1 MLILTSLM
9 VTLVVFGVAQSALS
23 LKLIRQLNALRQ
35 MEARVEH
42 FNDALALLTEATES
56 GFRSTADELQ
66 RVAAVQRLSRDSSEV
81 QHRLER
87 AAASGGSVA
96 QIAGQEGLSEG
107 EVQLRLH
114 IAKMTDLAAGQ
125 ENSLGAM

>member
-9 VTLVVFGVAQSALS
+9 VMVLVFGVAQSALS
-23 LKLIRQLNALRQ
+23 VMLIRQIKALRQ

-56 GFRSTADELQ
+56 GFRSTAAELQ
-66 RVAAVQRLSRDSSEV
+66 RIAAVQRYSEDPLEV
-81 QHRLER
+81 QRRLER
-87 AAASGGSVA
+87 AAALGGSVA
-96 QIAGQEGLSEG
+96 QIAGHEGLSEG

-114 IAKMTDLAAGQ
+114 MAKAAEVPGAQ
-125 ENSLGAM
+125 ENSFGAM

>member
-9 VTLVVFGVAQSALS
+9 VTLLVFGVAQSALS
-23 LKLIRQLNALRQ
+23 VKLIRQIKALRQ

-56 GFRSTADELQ
+56 GFRSTAVELQ
-66 RVAAVQRLSRDSSEV
+66 RVAAVQRHSEDSSEV
-81 QHRLER
+81 QRRLKR
-87 AAASGGSVA
+87 AATFGGSVE
-96 QIAGQEGLSEG
+96 QIASHEGLSEG

-114 IAKMTDLAAGQ
+114 MAKLAKKPAAQ

>member
-23 LKLIRQLNALRQ
+23 LKLIRQLNALRE

-66 RVAAVQRLSRDSSEV
+66 RVAAVQRLSQDSSEA
-81 QHRLER
+81 QGRLER
-87 AAASGGSVA
+87 AAALGGSVA

-114 IAKMTDLAAGQ
+114 MAKMTDVVARQ

>member
-23 LKLIRQLNALRQ
+23 LKLIRQLNSLRQ

-66 RVAAVQRLSRDSSEV
+66 RVAAVQRLSQDSSEV
-81 QHRLER
+81 QGRLER
-87 AAASGGSVA
+87 AAALGGSVA
-96 QIAGQEGLSEG
+96 HIAGQEGLSEG

-114 IAKMTDLAAGQ
+114 MAQMTDSMAGQ
-125 ENSLGAM
+125 ENSRGAM